1 MATKNEVGKRIS
13 NVTTRSNASQ
23 LANFIESLEGQKFA
37 DVSSGVLLSMMADEM
52 AAYQNSFYLNALGAK
67 GDFKDGT
74 NPKIYGAI
82 LGYDRM
88 IDDLLI
94 GGYFSY
100 TIQKLKI
107 SSLIAMSMNLARS
120 RLTRTLS
127 SWQSIQRHGKGM
139 KF

>member
-1 MATKNEVGKRIS
+1 
-13 NVTTRSNASQ
+13 
-23 LANFIESLEGQKFA
+23 
-37 DVSSGVLLSMMADEM
+37 M

-107 SSLIAMSMNLARS
+107 SSLIAMSMNLAFI
-120 RLTRTLS
+120 LD
-127 SWQSIQRHGKGM
+127 I
-139 KF
+139 F

>member
-1 MATKNEVGKRIS
+1 M
-13 NVTTRSNASQ
+13 
-23 LANFIESLEGQKFA
+23 
-37 DVSSGVLLSMMADEM
+37 LLSMMADEM
-52 AAYQNSFYLNALGAK
+52 AEYQNSFYLNALGAK

-100 TIQKLKI
+100 TNSKTENIKI
-107 SSLIAMSMNLARS
+107 DSDVYELGLYSRYFLDNNEFGFNIA
-120 RLTRTLS
+120 
-127 SWQSIQRHGKGM
+127 GG
-139 KF
+139 F